1 MTYSG
6 YLRQP
11 HYYETDQMGI
21 IHHSNYIRWF
31 EEARVD
37 WLSFLDVPY
46 YKIEEA
52 GIIIPVLGV
61 SCEYKEMIRYED
73 TVRIE
78 VTIDKYTGT
87 RLDFSYEIYNK
98 KNNRLLTTG
107 TSNHCFLNKENNRLL
122 QLKRSHPEMH
132 QIFLETFEKQKGQTN
147 D

>member
-6 YLRQP
+6 YIRQP

-37 WLSFLDVPY
+37 WLAFLDVPY

-61 SCEYKEMIRYED
+61 SCDYKEMIRYQDE
-73 TVRIE
+73 VRID

-87 RLDFSYEIYNK
+87 RLDFSYEIRHQEND
-98 KNNRLLTTG
+98 RLLTTG
-107 TSNHCFLNKENNRLL
+107 TSKHCFLSKENNRLL
-122 QLKRSHPEMH
+122 QLKRSHPEIH
-132 QIFLETFEKQKGQTN
+132 QVFLTIFEQQKSENQA
-147 D
+147 